1 MRVFLV
7 LFLMSV
13 AGCDRT
19 ETKSS
24 KPATNTA
31 VQGDFGGTDIWPSTA
46 TKLRAE
52 SSGAGELP
60 EEPPGSNC
68 SLGDAK
74 YELDPV
80 KRSLTYSRCTYAEG
94 KPWRLDRGTT
104 KLSKDAF
111 GKVDDALKALSI
123 SKSDRCGA
131 DKEWATIEI
140 STPAGTK
147 EYTDSFY
154 ACHRGKGW
162 VFVDNMDEVFR
173 AFREAV
179 R

>member
-1 MRVFLV
+1 MRVILV
-7 LFLMSV
+7 LFLLSM
-13 AGCDRT
+13 AGCDRA

-24 KPATNTA
+24 KPATHVA

-60 EEPPGSNC
+60 EAPPGSNC
-68 SLGDAK
+68 RLGDAK
-74 YELDPV
+74 YELDPLT
-80 KRSLTYSRCTYAEG
+80 RSLTYSRCTYGEG
-94 KPWRLDRGTT
+94 KPWRLERGET

-111 GKVDDALKALSI
+111 GKVDDALKALSM

-131 DKEWATIEI
+131 DKELGTIKI

-147 EYTDSFY
+147 EYT
-154 ACHRGKGW
+154 
-162 VFVDNMDEVFR
+162 V
-173 AFREAV
+173 
-179 R
+179 